1 MVLNFCK
8 LIKLLR
14 ILNIRFFKFLTFL
27 ILIFFYNHLSIAM
40 EKKPFHHL
48 PDGKF
53 RNPEG
58 SPKRNENVKWSYKI
72 FNQEKKKLDM
82 RISNDHVISKEKVLA
97 DLEKL
102 NDEDYIAW
110 IGHATF
116 IIKLGDTTII
126 TDPVFSK
133 NAGPL
138 IFGPKRF
145 TEPSLKL
152 KEIPKINL
160 FLLTHN
166 HYDHLDMM
174 TVRRFPFKDAKVLLP
189 LKLGKYFKKNGYKD
203 VNEMDWY
210 EEVIIN
216 EKLKITFLPAV
227 HWSKRSLTDT
237 NKTLWGNFLIE
248 YDGKK
253 IFFACDTGIG
263 NIYRDL
269 GNKYGPI
276 DLTFMNIGAYNFYPI
291 MPYKDK
297 SVYHT
302 NPEEALSLGR
312 DLKSKKMIGMHWGTF
327 VLSLEP
333 IMEPPVRFKRNAEK
347 YGFKKEDALIFKIG
361 QISQLKDI
369 IN

>member
-1 MVLNFCK
+1 MRK
-8 LIKLLR
+8 
-14 ILNIRFFKFLTFL
+14 ILYL
-27 ILIFFYNHLSIAM
+27 ILVLLIYNVDLLAMDKKPYHHLS
-40 EKKPFHHL
+40 
-48 PDGKF
+48 DGTF

-58 SPKRNENVKWSYKI
+58 SPKRDENVKWSYRI
-72 FNQEKKKLDM
+72 FNKEKKKLDM
-82 RISNDHVISKEKVLA
+82 TVPDDHVIDKEKVL
-97 DLEKL
+97 LSLNKL
-102 NDEDYIAW
+102 KNDNFIMW

-145 TEPSLKL
+145 TEPALSLN
-152 KEIPKINL
+152 EIPKIDL

-166 HYDHLDMM
+166 HYDHLD
-174 TVRRFPFKDAKVLLP
+174 TSTIRKFPFKDAKVLLP
-189 LKLGKYFKKNGYKD
+189 LKLNKYFRSYKD

-210 EEVIIN
+210 DEIKIN
-216 EKLKITFLPAV
+216 NDLKVTFLPAV

-237 NKTLWGNFLIE
+237 NKSLWGNFLIE
-248 YDGKK
+248 YKEKK
-253 IFFACDTGIG
+253 ILFACDTGIG
-263 NIYRDL
+263 NIYKDI
-269 GNKYGPI
+269 GTKYGPI
-276 DLTFMNIGAYNFYPI
+276 DLTFINIGAYNFYPI

-302 NPEEALSLGR
+302 NPEEALEIAQN
-312 DLKSKKMIGMHWGTF
+312 LKSKKVIGMHWGTF

-333 IMEPPVRFKRNAEK
+333 IMEPPVRFKANAEK

-361 QISQLKDI
+361 QISPLKDI
-369 IN
+369 EN

>member
-1 MVLNFCK
+1 MKIYMINF
-8 LIKLLR
+8 LY
-14 ILNIRFFKFLTFL
+14 FL
-27 ILIFFYNHLSIAM
+27 ILVLSLNNLTFAM
-40 EKKPFHHL
+40 EKKPYHHL
-48 PDGKF
+48 SDGTF

-58 SPKRNENVKWSYKI
+58 SPKRDPNVKWSYKI

-82 RISNDHVISKEKVLA
+82 TISEGHV
-97 DLEKL
+97 LEKNEVL
-102 NDEDYIAW
+102 RNLEKYKDNDYIAW

-145 TEPSLKL
+145 TEPALKL
-152 KEIPKINL
+152 NEIPKIDL

-166 HYDHLDMM
+166 HYDHQDMS
-174 TVRRFPFKDAKVLLP
+174 TIRKFPYKDAKVLVP
-189 LKLGKYFKKNGYKD
+189 LKLGKYFKRYKD

-210 EEVIIN
+210 DKIKIN
-216 EKLKITFLPAV
+216 DNLKVTFLPAV

-248 YDGKK
+248 YNGKK
-253 IFFACDTGIG
+253 ILFACDTGIG
-263 NIYRDL
+263 DIYKDI

-276 DLTFMNIGAYNFYPI
+276 DLTFINIGAYNFYPI

-297 SVYHT
+297 SIYHT
-302 NPEEALSLGR
+302 NPEEALAVAKNLRSR
-312 DLKSKKMIGMHWGTF
+312 KVIGMHWGTF

-333 IMEPPVRFKRNAEK
+333 IMEPPTRFKASAEK
-347 YGFKKEDALIFKIG
+347 YDFKKEDTIIYKIG
-361 QISQLKDI
+361 EIRSLKNLLAD
-369 IN
+369 N